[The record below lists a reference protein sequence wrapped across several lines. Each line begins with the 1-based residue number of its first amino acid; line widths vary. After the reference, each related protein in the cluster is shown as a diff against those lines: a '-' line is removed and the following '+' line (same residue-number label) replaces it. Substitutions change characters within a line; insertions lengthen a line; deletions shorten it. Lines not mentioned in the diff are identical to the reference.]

1 MLSNFIGQKVRV
13 VVYNK
18 QNEPEI
24 DLICK
29 NLDDGITRFF
39 SKYKF
44 IKYHKT
50 KITGLN
56 VIELLKE

>member
-1 MLSNFIGQKVRV
+1 MLTDYIGKKVRIV
-13 VVYNK
+13 IYNK

-24 DLICK
+24 DMICRK
-29 NLDDGITRFF
+29 LDNDIAALF

-44 IKYHKT
+44 IGNHKT
-50 KITGLN
+50 KITELN